1 MRKVRQV
8 TTHIGNLQRLL
19 AQADRGEIRITVT
32 VKRPKPQKPWKNT
45 FFIYFQLNLKVFL
58 TAFR

>member
-32 VKRPKPQKPWKNT
+32 VKRPKPQKTLEKY
-45 FFIYFQLNLKVFL
+45 FFYLLSVKS
-58 TAFR
+58 